1 MGTLRYMKEE
11 FGYTVAFPDGQMGLY
26 SPEVEPFLKND
37 ATYGDLA
44 KFKLKYLVVQRDFH
58 LNAPLIVWIELTRRC
73 NLRCNHCFVRAGT
86 PMPNELTTQ
95 ELYSLLDDLKRMNTL
110 SVTLSG
116 GEPMCH
122 PDFGRILRRACEL
135 GFVVSVATNG
145 LLITKE
151 RLADFPK
158 DHKDLRV
165 GVSLEG
171 AGDYSA
177 LRGKV
182 SFEQLSEKLLL
193 LKDNGILTTVMATM
207 SSKNIDELRRVFE
220 WCVEHGI
227 AFRSVQFSPIGRGE
241 EAANRDLMLTRD
253 DVEKASRLWLDETLF
268 EMEINKSI
276 GICVAKIFDYTFQLV
291 YSTKRCKGGRS
302 LAYVSADG
310 SVYPCSICVATGDY
324 KAGNVREKRFSELW
338 RDSFQGIRSFIWE
351 DFKGCAGCELSG
363 GDYFCTNRCP
373 PLALRYRG
381 SPVACGALPINR
393 LILKKRTDLMRQAL
407 GCAEPTPV

>member
-1 MGTLRYMKEE
+1 MERLRYIKED
-11 FGYTVAFPDGQMGLY
+11 FGYTIAFPNGEMGLY
-26 SPEVEPFLKND
+26 SHEVEPYLND
-37 ATYGDLA
+37 GATYGELMP
-44 KFKLKYLVVQRDFH
+44 FKLKSLSIQRDFH

-73 NLRCNHCFVRAGT
+73 NLRCNHCFVGAGT
-86 PMPNELTTQ
+86 AMPNELTTP
-95 ELYSLLDDLKRMNTL
+95 ELYSLLDDLRQMNTL
-110 SVTLSG
+110 SLTFSG

-122 PDFGRILRRACEL
+122 SDFGRILGRACEL

-145 LLITKE
+145 LLISKE

-158 DHKDLRV
+158 GYRDLRV

-182 SFEQLSEKLLL
+182 SFKQLSEKPLL
-193 LKDNGILTTVMATM
+193 LKDNGILTTVMAAM

-227 AFRSVQFSPIGRGE
+227 AFRSVQFSPIGRGGD
-241 EAANRDLMLTRD
+241 DLNHDLLLTPN
-253 DVEKASRLWLDETLF
+253 DVDSASRLWVDETLF

-291 YSTKRCKGGRS
+291 YSTRRCKGGRS
-302 LAYVSADG
+302 LAYISADG
-310 SVYPCSICVATGDY
+310 GVYPCSICVSTGDF
-324 KAGNVREKRFSELW
+324 KAGNVRDKKFSELW
-338 RDSFQGIRSFIWE
+338 RDSFQTIRSFTWE

-363 GDYFCTNRCP
+363 EDYFCTNRCP

-381 SPVACGALPINR
+381 NPVACGALPINR
-393 LILKKRTDLMRQAL
+393 LILKRRTLLLREAL
-407 GCAEPTPV
+407 GCSELKPV